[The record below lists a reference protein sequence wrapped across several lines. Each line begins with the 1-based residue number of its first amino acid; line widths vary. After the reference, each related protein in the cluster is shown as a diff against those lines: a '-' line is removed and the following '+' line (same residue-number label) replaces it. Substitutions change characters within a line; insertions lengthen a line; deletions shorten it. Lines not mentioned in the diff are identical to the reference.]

1 MFENNIGLVDVTE
14 LIIPEENPKFFNDD
28 ESLELYN
35 TCLHLME
42 EFIRDNPLVVSEPDF
57 EDIFDENIQEIMYS
71 LFDNDIFYNDDAEN
85 EMDDIIE
92 HSKNDFFKYVMPPR
106 SYPDT
111 IILDDPDFDFIDEQP
126 RI

>member
-42 EFIRDNPLVVSEPDF
+42 EFIRDNPLVVSEPVF
-57 EDIFDENIQEIMYS
+57 
-71 LFDNDIFYNDDAEN
+71 
-85 EMDDIIE
+85 
-92 HSKNDFFKYVMPPR
+92 
-106 SYPDT
+106 
-111 IILDDPDFDFIDEQP
+111 
-126 RI
+126 